1 MEIKRMYYS
10 AEEIAV
16 LLGVSVSHSY
26 KIIRELNNELKKEG
40 FIVISGKLPIKFFEQ
55 KYFVLNS

>member
-1 MEIKRMYYS
+1 MEIKKMYYS

-55 KYFVLNS
+55 KYFGLNS